1 MRLGLD
7 AGTETP
13 PLCDL
18 EHDNTDESQTLHRC
32 HCFYFVQ
39 CFVIETQRAGT
50 FLATLLPRLPPPRL
64 REGLGSLHQYGCLI
78 NLAWSP
84 SINGQVLPSAQLASG
99 SRVRSIGD
107 ALARTLPPGVSWR
120 SVTAPMVGL
129 LLIDEGTQDIWVL
142 PSPDSFLWGGLDI
155 IIDVK
160 VSQGPQDLAGSH
172 DGYK

>member
-1 MRLGLD
+1 M
-7 AGTETP
+7 
-13 PLCDL
+13 PLFLFCAMFCDR
-18 EHDNTDESQTLHRC
+18 NTKSRG
-32 HCFYFVQ
+32 FSGYSP
-39 CFVIETQRAGT
+39 
-50 FLATLLPRLPPPRL
+50 LPTPPPRL
-64 REGLGSLHQYGCLI
+64 REGLGSLHQSGCLI